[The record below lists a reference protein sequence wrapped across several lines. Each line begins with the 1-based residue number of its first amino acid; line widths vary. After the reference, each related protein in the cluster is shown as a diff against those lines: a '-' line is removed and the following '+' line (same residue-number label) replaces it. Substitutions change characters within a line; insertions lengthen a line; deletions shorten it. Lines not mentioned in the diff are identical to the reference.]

1 MRTQVYETY
10 YQYVRYNFVAEPNI
24 SYMEKQIL
32 SFNEVPFALSEIL
45 LRLER
50 IESKQISSQQPP
62 EETDPIY
69 PMGQAMAFV
78 NLSRPSMYLKV
89 SEGKINAL
97 KTGKK
102 LYFLKSELVKYL
114 MSGKRK
120 TTDEKHAET
129 IDFLQTRKG
138 AKV

>member
-1 MRTQVYETY
+1 MEI
-10 YQYVRYNFVAEPNI
+10 EPKEAKK
-24 SYMEKQIL
+24 YL
-32 SFNEVPFALSEIL
+32 
-45 LRLER
+45 
-50 IESKQISSQQPP
+50 
-62 EETDPIY
+62 D
-69 PMGQAMAFV
+69 QAMAFV

-120 TTDEKHAET
+120 TTAEKHTET
-129 IDFLQTRKG
+129 IEFLHSGKG
-138 AKV
+138 GTK